1 MAGDIRILYRIP
13 GRGIRW
19 EAEMTREV
27 YRGIKKMS
35 KEALEHYLYGVWLD
49 GAISGLREAEHE
61 YDDAIVL
68 TEDEAVQRLSREGYE
83 RLIGNE

>member
-1 MAGDIRILYRIP
+1 
-13 GRGIRW
+13 
-19 EAEMTREV
+19 MTREV

-35 KEALEHYLYGVWLD
+35 KEELEQYLHSIWID

-83 RLIGNE
+83 RLIGHE